1 MLATLAGLGL
11 SSAAGLNAYI
21 PLLLVGLCARSTD
34 WLQLPEQWSW
44 LEHPAVLAI
53 LGVLLVIEMVVDKI
67 PGADTV
73 NDVLQTVVRPTS
85 GGIAFVA
92 GSASLGS
99 TSVTAGSD
107 ETSALGI
114 ASGVALAL
122 LLHGLKALARPVAN
136 AASLGA
142 GGIAL
147 SFAEDAA
154 SLTLA
159 VLAILIPLAL
169 LLFLPLFAALVVG
182 ILRLRRRRR
191 TRRKR
196 EVETGGPVKS

>member
-1 MLATLAGLGL
+1 VLATLAGLGL

-21 PLLLVGLCARSTD
+21 PLLLVGLCARFTD
-34 WLQLPEQWSW
+34 WLYLPDEWSW
-44 LEHPAVLAI
+44 LEHPAALTILGLLLAI
-53 LGVLLVIEMVVDKI
+53 EVVVDKV

-73 NDVLQTVVRPTS
+73 NDVLQTVLRPTS
-85 GGIAFVA
+85 GGIAFGA

-99 TSVTAGSD
+99 TTVTAGSG
-107 ETSALGI
+107 EVSTLGI
-114 ASGVALAL
+114 ICGVVLAL

-136 AASLGA
+136 AASFGA

-147 SFAEDAA
+147 SFAEDAS
-154 SLTLA
+154 SLTLS

-169 LLFLPLFAALVVG
+169 VLFLPLFAALVVW

-191 TRRKR
+191 VRRALGAEAEPSNR
-196 EVETGGPVKS
+196 